1 LPYICRTGYTREM
14 WRQDTVDNFQP
25 RESSYKRTEQ
35 NLVVRIHP
43 TGKKV
48 YYAYVN
54 RKDKFLGNCEDI
66 TLKQARLLRDNL
78 LQESRAGIKENTK
91 LTFKEF
97 IETKDFQD
105 WSVVNRTSHDE
116 RMKSLYGVVV
126 PILGD
131 IKLANINQQAITRY
145 INHRASIDGA
155 SNATIERNLT
165 DIRAVLRCA
174 YDFEYINKLMK
185 IKPLKVDR
193 GREPRALSDD
203 EVAKLR
209 NAVSGEG
216 LSEYH
221 ANKQKH
227 MPLIIEIAL
236 ETGARKSEI
245 LKLTWGD
252 IKTSDSKW
260 EEIEII
266 PLAEDTDDLPEVDE
280 LKEDHKMLVES
291 LSDNCM
297 LQLRGLQTKSRQ
309 TRLVPI
315 SPSLYNKMIAYYL
328 ETGQSDEEW
337 EEFYEFIKDNY
348 SDPKRMRSTQ
358 RINPIDADNR
368 IFPMNDI
375 KTSFNKAKKKAGL
388 DKEITFHSLR
398 HTFCSRALDYMNID
412 SVKKLAGHS
421 DIRTTQQ
428 YLHMNKEKVFEQH
441 SAFAES
447 IRPMNITKSG

>member
-1 LPYICRTGYTREM
+1 M

-25 RESSYKRTEQ
+25 RERSYKKTEQ

-54 RKDKFLGNCEDI
+54 RKDKFLGNFEDI

-78 LQESRAGIKENTK
+78 LQETRAGIKENTK

-131 IKLANINQQAITRY
+131 IKLGNINQQAITRY
-145 INHRASIDGA
+145 TNHRSSIDGA
-155 SNATIERNLT
+155 SNSTIERNLT

-174 YDFEYINKLMK
+174 YDFEYINKLIK
-185 IKPLKVDR
+185 IKPLKIDK
-193 GREPRALSDD
+193 GKQPRALTSK
-203 EVAKLR
+203 EITKLR
-209 NAVSGEG
+209 EAVSGKG

-245 LKLTWGD
+245 LTLTWND
-252 IKTSDSKW
+252 LKTKDSKW
-260 EEIEII
+260 EEIEVI
-266 PLAEDTDDLPEVDE
+266 PLSEETDELPDVEE

-297 LQLRGLQTKSRQ
+297 LHLRGLVTKSRQ

-315 SPSLYNKMIAYYL
+315 TPSLYNRLISYYL
-328 ETGQSDEEW
+328 DTAVTDEEFL
-337 EEFYEFIKDNY
+337 EFNKDNY
-348 SDPKRMRSTQ
+348 SDPTQ
-358 RINPIDADNR
+358 MKSSRRINPIHKHKR
-368 IFPMNDI
+368 IFSMNDI
-375 KTSFNKAKKKAGL
+375 KTSFNKAKRKAGL
-388 DKEITFHSLR
+388 DEEITFHSLR

-412 SVKKLAGHS
+412 DVKKFAGHS

-428 YLHMNKEKVFEQH
+428 YVHMNQEEAIKKH
-441 SAFAES
+441 TAYAES
-447 IRPMNITKSG
+447 IRPDNLTKTGSSD

>member
-1 LPYICRTGYTREM
+1 M
-14 WRQDTVDNFQP
+14 WRQDTVDNLKP
-25 RESSYKRTEQ
+25 RDKKYRIAEN
-35 NLVVRIHP
+35 NLAITVHP

-54 RKDKFLGNCEDI
+54 RKDNYLAKCEEI
-66 TLKQARLLRDNL
+66 TLKQARLLRDKL
-78 LQESRAGIKENTK
+78 IQETRAGIKENTK

-174 YDFEYINKLMK
+174 YDYEYINKLMK

-266 PLAEDTDDLPEVDE
+266 PLAEDSDDLPEVDE
-280 LKEDHKMLVES
+280 LK
-291 LSDNCM
+291 
-297 LQLRGLQTKSRQ
+297 
-309 TRLVPI
+309 
-315 SPSLYNKMIAYYL
+315 
-328 ETGQSDEEW
+328 
-337 EEFYEFIKDNY
+337 
-348 SDPKRMRSTQ
+348 
-358 RINPIDADNR
+358 
-368 IFPMNDI
+368 
-375 KTSFNKAKKKAGL
+375 
-388 DKEITFHSLR
+388 
-398 HTFCSRALDYMNID
+398 
-412 SVKKLAGHS
+412 
-421 DIRTTQQ
+421 
-428 YLHMNKEKVFEQH
+428 
-441 SAFAES
+441 
-447 IRPMNITKSG
+447 

>member
-1 LPYICRTGYTREM
+1 MCRTGYTKGM

-25 RESSYKRTEQ
+25 RERSYKKTEQ

-131 IKLANINQQAITRY
+131 IKLGNINQQAIIRY
-145 INHRASIDGA
+145 INHRGSIDGA

-174 YDFEYINKLMK
+174 YDFEYINKLIK
-185 IKPLKVDR
+185 IKPLKIDR
-193 GREPRALSDD
+193 GREPRALTQD
-203 EVAKLR
+203 EMNRLR
-209 NAVSGEG
+209 RAVSGEG
-216 LSEYH
+216 LSKYH
-221 ANKQKH
+221 AEKQKH
-227 MPLIIEIAL
+227 MPLIIELAL
-236 ETGARKSEI
+236 TTGARKSEI
-245 LKLTWGD
+245 LQLKWGD
-252 IKTSDSKW
+252 IKTSGTKW
-260 EEIEII
+260 EEIDVIALSEETDE
-266 PLAEDTDDLPEVDE
+266 PLDVEE
-280 LKEDHKMLVES
+280 LREDHKMLFE
-291 LSDNCM
+291 LAPNKGM
-297 LQLRGLQTKSRQ
+297 LQLRGLITKSRQ
-309 TRLVPI
+309 TRLVP
-315 SPSLYNKMIAYYL
+315 LTEDMYNMLIEYYMNHWL
-328 ETGQSDEEW
+328 SR
-337 EEFYEFIKDNY
+337 EEFQNRMEMKY
-348 SDPKRMRSTQ
+348 SDPSKFGSAST
-358 RINPIDADNR
+358 ISDIDYDKE
-368 IFPMNDI
+368 IFPMSDI

-388 DKEITFHSLR
+388 DTEITFHCLR
-398 HTFCSRALDYMNID
+398 HTFCSIALDFMNINT
-412 SVKKLAGHS
+412 VKKLAGHS

-428 YLHMNKEKVFEQH
+428 YLHTNKKQVVEEHANFV
-441 SAFAES
+441 SSISVNSITES
-447 IRPMNITKSG
+447 GK